1 MTESETTP
9 RRGRRAR
16 ELSPEE
22 SAALEAR
29 AGMETTGEQVVR
41 PGVRGAVA
49 PPTADAA
56 VPTLRKFGRRARIIE
71 LSEETPPEVAAG
83 SASGAGEPASDET
96 ASDEPGADETA
107 SGEQGPAQPASREQP
122 AAGHPSAEDGSASTM
137 TRDHDGVE
145 LGELSVTEAPE
156 PRPAPRFDGKVL
168 HRPERAGGRA
178 LVLIVWALIAIA
190 LIVLIALLLSGVL
203 GGSEA
208 SAAESALTDAFAVV
222 TDHPAPVLEEIAA

>member
-29 AGMETTGEQVVR
+29 AGMETAGEQVVR

-49 PPTADAA
+49 SPTADAA

-71 LSEETPPEVAAG
+71 LSEETPQEVAAG
-83 SASGAGEPASDET
+83 PASGAGEPASDEP
-96 ASDEPGADETA
+96 AA
-107 SGEQGPAQPASREQP
+107 GEQGPAQPASREQP